1 MREHNR
7 AKTKNSSGFFR
18 PFIIAA
24 LSAIPTALPCHVHA
38 QTPSTINLDSV
49 EVVSTRAVKSLKS
62 SAPVYRLD
70 ENQYN
75 RLGVTDISDA
85 LHRLPGIN
93 LRDYG
98 GLGGLKTVSVRG
110 LGATHT
116 AVVYDGIVLSD
127 CQSGEVDV
135 SRYSLDN
142 VESLSMVI
150 GDNDDIFIPARAAAS
165 AASLSI
171 ASFRAPAGKS
181 PLELTAQLKAGSFG
195 YINPYLRI
203 GKGVSDAFAFNIA
216 GDYTYAEND
225 YPFTLK
231 NGIYKTRERRNNSR
245 IDSGH
250 GEVNASWRPTG
261 RSSLTGKLYY
271 YDNDRQLPG
280 PVVYYNDEN
289 HETLRDRNFFGQ
301 LQYRNAFSSA
311 WSLQAHGKFNW
322 ASSLYHDE
330 NGVYPGGVL
339 DQNYWQREAYGSTC
353 LLWLPTEQ
361 WAVDYSADYFFNN
374 LSSNLKTDVRPYRH
388 SLLQSLTAR
397 FRSGRLTAMGRLL
410 CSVYDNG
417 VRRGDSEVKDCS
429 HLSPSA
435 SLSYQPVKSE
445 MLFVRLSYKDIF
457 RMPTFNELYF
467 YHYGSESL
475 LPETTRQV
483 NFGVS
488 WQPKPL
494 SWLPEAQLSVDV
506 YTNNVH
512 NKIVAVPYNM
522 FVWRI
527 TNLARTRTIGCDVT
541 ASATFGLARGQELL
555 LTGNYSYQRAK
566 PTTENTAE
574 YGKQIAYI
582 PRHSGNVT
590 LSYENPWVNFS
601 VHTTGVS
608 HRFTTN
614 ENNPATRMAGYID
627 MGCTAY
633 RTFRIAGHEFEL
645 RVDVMNLLD
654 TQYEVVARYPM
665 PGRSWRCSV
674 KFTL

>member
-1 MREHNR
+1 MRRH
-7 AKTKNSSGFFR
+7 R
-18 PFIIAA
+18 PIFTEFTAFPHSIIAVV
-24 LSAIPTALPCHVHA
+24 LSVVAAVLPAHIHA
-38 QTPSTINLDSV
+38 QIPATVELDSV
-49 EVVSTRAVKSLKS
+49 EVVQSRSLKSLKS
-62 SAPVYRLD
+62 SAPVFNLD
-70 ENQYN
+70 EKQFN

-110 LGATHT
+110 LGASHT

-127 CQSGEVDV
+127 CQSGEVDI

-165 AASLSI
+165 SASLSI
-171 ASFRAPAGKS
+171 SSFRASAGES
-181 PLELTAQLKAGSFG
+181 PLELVTQLKVGSFG

-203 GKGVSDAFAFNIA
+203 GKGLNDRFAFNIV
-216 GDYTYAEND
+216 GDYTYADND

-245 IDSGH
+245 MNSGH
-250 GEVNASWRPTG
+250 AEINTLWRPSG
-261 RSSLTGKLYY
+261 RSTLTGKLYY

-280 PVVYYNDEN
+280 QVIYYNDEN
-289 HETLRDRNFFGQ
+289 HETLRDRNLFGQ
-301 LQYRNAFSSA
+301 LHYRNALSSK
-311 WSLQAHGKFNW
+311 WSIQAHGKFNW
-322 ASSLYHDE
+322 AESLYHDE
-330 NGVYPGGVL
+330 DGAYPGGVL
-339 DQNYWQREAYGSTC
+339 DQNYRQREAYGSAC
-353 LLWLPTEQ
+353 VLWLPAEE

-397 FRSGRLTAMGRLL
+397 YRKCRLTAMGRLL
-410 CSVYDNG
+410 HSIYDNG
-417 VRRGDSEVKDCS
+417 SRRGERETPDHS

-435 SLSYQPVKSE
+435 SLSYQLLKSE
-445 MLFVRLSYKDIF
+445 MLFVRLSYKNIF

-467 YHYGSESL
+467 YHHGSETL
-475 LPETTRQV
+475 LPETTNQV
-483 NFGVS
+483 NLGLS
-488 WQPKPL
+488 WQPRPT
-494 SWLPEAQLSVDV
+494 SWLPEARLSVDL
-506 YTNNVH
+506 YTNRVKD
-512 NKIVAVPYNM
+512 KIVAIPYNM

-527 TNLARTRTIGCDVT
+527 TNLGKTQSIGCDIT
-541 ASATFGLARGQELL
+541 ASATFNLTGSHQLL
-555 LTGNYSYQRAK
+555 LNGNYSYQRAK
-566 PTTENTAE
+566 PATRGSIE

-582 PRHSGNVT
+582 PRHSGNIT
-590 LSYENPWVNFS
+590 ISYENPWVNLS

-608 HRFTTN
+608 SRYTTN
-614 ENNPATRMAGYID
+614 ENNPATRMAGYVD

-633 RTFRIAGHEFEL
+633 RSFSLMGHEIEL
-645 RVDVMNLLD
+645 RADLLNLLD
-654 TQYEVVARYPM
+654 TQYEIVARYPM